1 MYYLSH
7 CTLVVNLSFSIKVKI
22 CNKECKSFFKKYQKR
37 ECLVMV
43 NEIIDKILVHT
54 PLFIICYQIP
64 FDMKKKPPKSQSGTS
79 AV

>member
-1 MYYLSH
+1 
-7 CTLVVNLSFSIKVKI
+7 
-22 CNKECKSFFKKYQKR
+22 
-37 ECLVMV
+37 MV

-64 FDMKKKPPKSQSGTS
+64 FDMKKKTPKSQSGTS